1 MADAP
6 SRTVSFGEKSR
17 SKPHRFSWAGMQRN
31 REERR
36 QRRMPCFH
44 DEGWATSHL
53 LLSALYGL
61 VLSSMCPWDVGPTAN
76 ERGGI
81 QTHICQMPKLK
92 SYHATRNALC
102 VIRKQEEAAKDP
114 REPSCPCSLLN
125 FMHKPSLSPTSPS
138 TLGRHYSGQP
148 PPWPWLGCTGCH
160 DPDVV
165 RGPRSFFDLCLLVL
179 DFVLYSSFWERV
191 YCPFS
196 PVFWPL
202 WEVRWINMKLHTGGC
217 VDFLHKYRSCPVL
230 GWVQCQHQD
239 ITTMRLKCLTVFSKV
254 K

>member
-1 MADAP
+1 ML
-6 SRTVSFGEKSR
+6 F
-17 SKPHRFSWAGMQRN
+17 
-31 REERR
+31 
-36 QRRMPCFH
+36 
-44 DEGWATSHL
+44 L
-53 LLSALYGL
+53 
-61 VLSSMCPWDVGPTAN
+61 AN

-92 SYHATRNALC
+92 SYHATTEMPSVLLGSKK
-102 VIRKQEEAAKDP
+102 KQSSKDP

-125 FMHKPSLSPTSPS
+125 FMHKPSLPRQAPQTGQTTSGPTD
-138 TLGRHYSGQP
+138 
-148 PPWPWLGCTGCH
+148 PWLGCTGCH

-202 WEVRWINMKLHTGGC
+202 REVRWINMKLHTGGC
-217 VDFLHKYRSCPVL
+217 VDFLHKYRPCPVL
-230 GWVQCQHQD
+230 GWVQCQHPGHYNDGTQVPH
-239 ITTMRLKCLTVFSKV
+239 CVQ
-254 K
+254 